1 MDKDSKNE
9 LWFEPK
15 TYGYGW
21 TPITWQGWALV
32 LGYILVLVLLFLD
45 TYKKSQSIGDILY
58 YFITPF
64 LVGTGLLIFI
74 CYKKGGPAKWQ
85 WGKRK

>member
-1 MDKDSKNE
+1 MEKDSKGE
-9 LWFEPK
+9 LWFKPK

-32 LGYILVLVLLFLD
+32 LGYVLVMVLIFLD
-45 TYKKSQSIGDILY
+45 INQNQINTNKTVIN
-58 YFITPF
+58 FITPF
-64 LVGTGLLIFI
+64 VVGTGFLIFI

-85 WGKRK
+85 WGKKK